1 MGVGAVG
8 APEATGAAVPWAGWR
23 FVTPDYFRTMGI
35 PLLRGRVFTE
45 ADEMGKPWRVVISQS
60 VADLLWPGR
69 DPIGQRMYIW
79 KGQGQNSAE
88 IVGVVA
94 NQRERG
100 LDSGPTRTVYL
111 PYLGS
116 GFSPAELIVHT
127 SSDPKKTVSAMRSVL
142 AQIDRNRPLSDI
154 LSLEEVVSR
163 SLAPRRFNTILLA
176 TFAGVALLLATS
188 GIYGV
193 LAYSVARRTSEIGLR
208 MALGATS
215 RSILGLVI
223 GQGMRPILI
232 GIALGL
238 LGAFALSRF
247 MTALLFGVEAADPL
261 TYAAVAA
268 GVTATALMACCAPA
282 LRALRINPVTA
293 LREE

>member
-1 MGVGAVG
+1 
-8 APEATGAAVPWAGWR
+8 
-23 FVTPDYFRTMGI
+23 
-35 PLLRGRVFTE
+35 
-45 ADEMGKPWRVVISQS
+45 ADEIGKPWRVVVSQS
-60 VADLLWPGR
+60 LADLLWPGR

-88 IVGVVA
+88 IIGVVA

-100 LDSGPTRTVYL
+100 LDSEPTRTVYI
-111 PYLGS
+111 PYFGS
-116 GFSPAELIVHT
+116 RFSPAELVVHT
-127 SSDPKKTVSAMRSVL
+127 SNDPKKTVSAMRSVL
-142 AQIDRNRPLSDI
+142 AQIDSNLPLSDI
-154 LSLEEVVSR
+154 LSVEEVVSR

-176 TFAGVALLLATS
+176 TFAGVALLLAIS

-208 MALGATS
+208 IALGATS

-268 GVTATALMACCAPA
+268 VVTATALVACCVPA